1 MGLLDLL
8 LALKEKRRLKRS
20 LTHPIIRPYR
30 RDSFRYYTNG
40 RFVTVSAELH
50 FGEVRRIIDRGC
62 KLNWDDQGVPL
73 SPRERDEVFQ
83 HIIDYFERRRIT
95 SVDRDSD

>member
-1 MGLLDLL
+1 MGLLDFL
-8 LALKEKRRLKRS
+8 LALKEKRRLKRR
-20 LTHPIIRPYR
+20 LTHILIWPYR

-40 RFVTVSAELH
+40 RFVTVPAELH

-62 KLNWDDQGVPL
+62 KLNWDDRGVPL

-95 SVDRDSD
+95 WVDRDSD